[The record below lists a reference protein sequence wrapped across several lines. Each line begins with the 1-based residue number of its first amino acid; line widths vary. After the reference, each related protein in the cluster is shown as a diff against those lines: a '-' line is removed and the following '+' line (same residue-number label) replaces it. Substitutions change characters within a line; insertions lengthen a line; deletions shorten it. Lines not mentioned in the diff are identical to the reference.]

1 MSEFQTKI
9 QEAFQQAQAKAT
21 ARARELD
28 QEARK
33 VLETLTDRAQAQL
46 KLFLEFA
53 QKGSREQMAI
63 LGVELEKLGKKLQEL
78 AARNGAATTNSSAPP
93 THPN

>member
-46 KLFLEFA
+46 VWCSRRPERAAKVPKRCRPSYGTVLV
-53 QKGSREQMAI
+53 GS
-63 LGVELEKLGKKLQEL
+63 LLD
-78 AARNGAATTNSSAPP
+78 NP
-93 THPN
+93 TRRVTCWVTQRDS